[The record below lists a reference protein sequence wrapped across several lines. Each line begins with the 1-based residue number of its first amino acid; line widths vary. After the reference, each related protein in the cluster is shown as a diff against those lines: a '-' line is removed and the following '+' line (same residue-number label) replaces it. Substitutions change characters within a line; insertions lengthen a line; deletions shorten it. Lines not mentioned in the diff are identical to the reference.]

1 LEGILLEDL
10 LTVRDLSVYYEN
22 EKLYKAVDNVSF
34 TLKTGENIGVIGES
48 GSGKTSIAMAIMG
61 LLKANSKVQGEI
73 IYKDKNILKL
83 KDEEK
88 DGYRWDK
95 IALVFQNSLE
105 VLNPVL
111 NIKEQ
116 ILETIYKHSHIDRK
130 EALNKVKNLLKMIRL
145 SEDIGEEYAHNL
157 SGGMR
162 QKVLIAMAL
171 ACDPEV
177 LIVDEPTSALDN
189 ISKNEVIKLLKALQN
204 KNNMTMIVISHDL
217 YVIDKLTT
225 KLEVMYKGNLLEEG
239 YTKEIINNPM
249 HTYTRGIINSSIEIN
264 PFGDLWGIPNEEA
277 SEEKGCAFYGRCVQR
292 GILCRE
298 KKPNL
303 SEISDRR
310 KICCNKG
317 GIVNLLTAHS
327 LKKIYRTKY
336 KKVSAVNY
344 CDINIRSGE
353 IVSLIGGSG
362 SGKSTLANILS
373 GILKPDEGQVYFND
387 EKLEGNKFTSRK
399 FGIQIIFQDPM
410 SAINNSFT
418 IMEAIREPLD
428 IIKDGSVEER
438 NNKALQVLKK
448 VQLSTEKSF
457 VNKKCNELSG
467 GQRQRVSIARAL
479 IMEPTLLI
487 ADEISSMLDPS
498 TKANILRLLKQL
510 QNVNGFSMLYITH
523 DINLAK
529 KISDKILVMNKG
541 EIVEAGSVLEV
552 LNNPK
557 NICTKRLIC

>member
-1 LEGILLEDL
+1 MKDL
-10 LTVRDLSVYYEN
+10 LIVRDLSVYYEN
-22 EKLYKAVDNVSF
+22 EKLYKAIDNVSF
-34 TLKTGENIGVIGES
+34 TLKIGENIGVIGES

-61 LLKANSKVQGEI
+61 LLRANVKVQGEI
-73 IYKDKNILKL
+73 IYEDKNILKL
-83 KDEEK
+83 KNEEK
-88 DGYRWDK
+88 NKYRWNK

-105 VLNPVL
+105 ALNPVL

-116 ILETIYKHSHIDRK
+116 ILEVIYKHLHINKK
-130 EALNKVKNLLKMIRL
+130 EALDKVKDLLKMVAL
-145 SEDIGEEYAHNL
+145 SEDIGEEYPHNL

-189 ISKNEVIKLLKALQN
+189 ISKSEIIKLLKMLQN

-264 PFGDLWGIPNEEA
+264 PFGDLWGIPNEEVS
-277 SEEKGCAFYGRCVQR
+277 SEEGCTFYGRCVQR
-292 GILCRE
+292 SVLCKE
-298 KKPNL
+298 NKPKL
-303 SEISDRR
+303 SKISDRR
-310 KICCNKG
+310 KVCCNKG
-317 GIVNLLTAHS
+317 GIINLLTANS
-327 LKKIYRTKY
+327 LRKVYKTKY

-344 CDINIRSGE
+344 CNLSIRSGE
-353 IVSLIGGSG
+353 IVSLIGESG

-387 EKLEGNKFTSRK
+387 EKLEGNKFTSKK
-399 FGIQIIFQDPM
+399 FGIQIIFQDPI
-410 SAINNSFT
+410 SAINSSFT

-428 IIKDGSVEER
+428 IIKDGSIEDR
-438 NNKALQVLKK
+438 NNKALQVLSK
-448 VQLSTEKSF
+448 VQLPTEKYF

-510 QNVNGFSMLYITH
+510 QNLNGFSMLYITH

-529 KISDKILVMNKG
+529 KISDKILVMNSGK
-541 EIVEAGSVLEV
+541 IVESGSVLEV

-557 NICTKRLIC
+557 NVCTKRLIC

>member
-1 LEGILLEDL
+1 MKDL
-10 LTVRDLSVYYEN
+10 LIVRDLSVYYEN

-61 LLKANSKVQGEI
+61 LLRANVKVQGEI
-73 IYKDKNILKL
+73 IYEDKNILKL
-83 KDEEK
+83 KNEEK
-88 DGYRWDK
+88 NKYRWNK

-105 VLNPVL
+105 ALNPVL

-116 ILETIYKHSHIDRK
+116 ILEVIYKHLHINKK
-130 EALNKVKNLLKMIRL
+130 EALDKVKDLLKMVAL
-145 SEDIGEEYAHNL
+145 SEDIGEEYPHNL

-171 ACDPEV
+171 ACDPQV

-189 ISKNEVIKLLKALQN
+189 ISKNEIIKLLKMLQN

-264 PFGDLWGIPNEEA
+264 PFGDLWGIPNEEVS
-277 SEEKGCAFYGRCVQR
+277 SEEGCTFYGRCVQR
-292 GILCRE
+292 SVLCKE
-298 KKPNL
+298 NKPGL
-303 SEISDRR
+303 SKISDRR
-310 KICCNKG
+310 KVCCNKG
-317 GIVNLLTAHS
+317 GIINLLTANS
-327 LKKIYRTKY
+327 LRKVYKTKY

-344 CDINIRSGE
+344 CNLSIRSGE
-353 IVSLIGGSG
+353 IVSLIGESG

-387 EKLEGNKFTSRK
+387 EKLEGNKFTSKK
-399 FGIQIIFQDPM
+399 FGIQIIFQDPI
-410 SAINNSFT
+410 SAINSSFT

-428 IIKDGSVEER
+428 IIKDGSIEDR
-438 NNKALQVLKK
+438 NNKALQVLSK
-448 VQLSTEKSF
+448 VQLPTEKYF

-510 QNVNGFSMLYITH
+510 QNLNGFSMLYITH

-529 KISDKILVMNKG
+529 KISDKILVMNSGK
-541 EIVEAGSVLEV
+541 IVESGSVLEV

-557 NICTKRLIC
+557 NVCTKRLIC

>member
-1 LEGILLEDL
+1 MEDL

-541 EIVEAGSVLEV
+541 EIVEDGSVLEV

>member
-1 LEGILLEDL
+1 MKDL
-10 LTVRDLSVYYEN
+10 LIVRDLSVYYEN

-61 LLKANSKVQGEI
+61 LLRANVKVQGEI
-73 IYKDKNILKL
+73 IYEDKNILKL
-83 KDEEK
+83 KNEEK
-88 DGYRWDK
+88 NKYRWNK

-105 VLNPVL
+105 ALNPVL

-116 ILETIYKHSHIDRK
+116 ILEVIYKHLHINKK
-130 EALNKVKNLLKMIRL
+130 EALDKVKDLLKMVAL
-145 SEDIGEEYAHNL
+145 SEDIGEEYPHNL

-171 ACDPEV
+171 ACDPEI

-189 ISKNEVIKLLKALQN
+189 ISKNEIIKLLKMLQN

-264 PFGDLWGIPNEEA
+264 PFGDLWGIPNEEVS
-277 SEEKGCAFYGRCVQR
+277 SEERCTFYGRCVQR
-292 GILCRE
+292 SVLCKE
-298 KKPNL
+298 NKPKL
-303 SEISDRR
+303 SKISDRR
-310 KICCNKG
+310 KVCCNKG
-317 GIVNLLTAHS
+317 GIINLLTANS
-327 LKKIYRTKY
+327 LRKVYKTKY

-344 CDINIRSGE
+344 CNLSIRSGE
-353 IVSLIGGSG
+353 IVSLIGESG

-387 EKLEGNKFTSRK
+387 EKLEGNKFTSKK
-399 FGIQIIFQDPM
+399 FGIQIIFQDPI
-410 SAINNSFT
+410 SAINSSFT

-428 IIKDGSVEER
+428 IIKDGSIEDR
-438 NNKALQVLKK
+438 NNKVLQGLNK
-448 VQLSTEKSF
+448 VQLPTEKYF

-510 QNVNGFSMLYITH
+510 QNLNGFSMLYITH

-529 KISDKILVMNKG
+529 KISDKILVMNSGK
-541 EIVEAGSVLEV
+541 IVESGSVLEV

-557 NICTKRLIC
+557 NVCTKRLIC

>member
-1 LEGILLEDL
+1 MEDL
-10 LTVRDLSVYYEN
+10 LIIRDLSVYYEN
-22 EKLYKAVDNVSF
+22 EKLYKAVDNIPF

-61 LLKANSKVQGEI
+61 LLRANVKVQGEI

-83 KDEEK
+83 KNEEK
-88 DGYRWDK
+88 NKYRWNK

-105 VLNPVL
+105 ALNPVL
-111 NIKEQ
+111 NIKGQ
-116 ILETIYKHSHIDRK
+116 ILEVIYKHLHTDKK
-130 EALNKVKNLLKMIRL
+130 EALDKVKDLLKMVGL
-145 SEDIGEEYAHNL
+145 SEDIGEEYPHNL

-189 ISKNEVIKLLKALQN
+189 VSKSEIIKLLKMLQN

-225 KLEVMYKGNLLEEG
+225 KLEVMYKGNLLEDG

-264 PFGDLWGIPNEEA
+264 PFGDLWGIPNEEVS
-277 SEEKGCAFYGRCVQR
+277 SEEGCTFYGRCVQR
-292 GILCRE
+292 SVLC
-298 KKPNL
+298 KKNKPNL
-303 SEISDRR
+303 SKISDRR
-310 KICCNKG
+310 KVCCNKG
-317 GIVNLLTAHS
+317 GIINLLTANS
-327 LKKIYRTKY
+327 LRKVYKTKY

-344 CDINIRSGE
+344 CNLSIRSGE
-353 IVSLIGGSG
+353 IVSLIGESG

-387 EKLEGNKFTSRK
+387 EKLEGNKFTSKK
-399 FGIQIIFQDPM
+399 FGIQIIFQDPI
-410 SAINNSFT
+410 SAINSSFT

-428 IIKDGSVEER
+428 IIKDGSIEDR
-438 NNKALQVLKK
+438 NNKALQVLSK
-448 VQLSTEKSF
+448 VQLPTEKYF

-510 QNVNGFSMLYITH
+510 QNLNGFSMLYITH

-529 KISDKILVMNKG
+529 KISDKILVMNSGK
-541 EIVEAGSVLEV
+541 IVESGSVLEV

-557 NICTKRLIC
+557 NVCTKRLIC

>member
-1 LEGILLEDL
+1 MEDL
-10 LTVRDLSVYYEN
+10 LIVRDLSVYYEN

-61 LLKANSKVQGEI
+61 LLRANVKVQGEI
-73 IYKDKNILKL
+73 IYKDKNIIKL
-83 KDEEK
+83 KNEEK
-88 DGYRWDK
+88 NNYRWNK

-105 VLNPVL
+105 ALNPVL

-116 ILETIYKHSHIDRK
+116 ILEVIYKHLHIDKK
-130 EALNKVKNLLKMIRL
+130 EALDKVKDLLKMVGL
-145 SEDIGEEYAHNL
+145 SEDIGEEYPHNL

-189 ISKNEVIKLLKALQN
+189 ISKNEIIKLLKILQN

-264 PFGDLWGIPNEEA
+264 PFGDLWGIPNEEV
-277 SEEKGCAFYGRCVQR
+277 SSEKGCTFYGRCVQR
-292 GILCRE
+292 SVLCE
-298 KKPNL
+298 ENKPKL
-303 SEISDRR
+303 SKISDRR
-310 KICCNKG
+310 KVCCNKG
-317 GIVNLLTAHS
+317 GIINLLTANS
-327 LKKIYRTKY
+327 LRKVYKTKY

-344 CDINIRSGE
+344 CNLSIRSGE
-353 IVSLIGGSG
+353 IVSLIGESG

-373 GILKPDEGQVYFND
+373 GILKPDEGQVYFNY
-387 EKLEGNKFTSRK
+387 EKLEDNKFTSKK
-399 FGIQIIFQDPM
+399 FGIQIIFQDPI
-410 SAINNSFT
+410 SAINSSFT

-428 IIKDGSVEER
+428 IIKDGSIEDR
-438 NNKALQVLKK
+438 NNKVLQVLNK
-448 VQLSTEKSF
+448 VQLPTEKYF
-457 VNKKCNELSG
+457 VNKKCNGLSG

-510 QNVNGFSMLYITH
+510 QNLNGFSMLYITH

-529 KISDKILVMNKG
+529 KISDKILVMNSGK
-541 EIVEAGSVLEV
+541 IVESGSVLEV

-557 NICTKRLIC
+557 NVCTKRLIC

>member
-1 LEGILLEDL
+1 MEDL

-552 LNNPK
+552 LNSPK

>member
-1 LEGILLEDL
+1 MEDL
-10 LTVRDLSVYYEN
+10 LIVRDLSVYYEN

-529 KISDKILVMNKG
+529 KITDKILVMNKG

>member
-1 LEGILLEDL
+1 MEDL
-10 LTVRDLSVYYEN
+10 LIVRDLSVYYEN

-61 LLKANSKVQGEI
+61 LLRTNVKVQGEI

-83 KDEEK
+83 KNEEK
-88 DGYRWDK
+88 NNYRWNK

-116 ILETIYKHSHIDRK
+116 ILEVIYKHLHIDKK
-130 EALNKVKNLLKMIRL
+130 EALDKVKDLLKMVGL
-145 SEDIGEEYAHNL
+145 SEDIGEEYPHNL

-189 ISKNEVIKLLKALQN
+189 ISKNEIIKLLKILQN

-264 PFGDLWGIPNEEA
+264 PFRDLWGIPNEEVL
-277 SEEKGCAFYGRCVQR
+277 SEKGCTFYGRCVQR
-292 GILCRE
+292 SVLCKE
-298 KKPNL
+298 NKPKL
-303 SEISDRR
+303 SKISDRR
-310 KICCNKG
+310 KVCCNKG
-317 GIVNLLTAHS
+317 GIINLLTANS
-327 LKKIYRTKY
+327 LRKVYKTKY

-344 CDINIRSGE
+344 CNLSIRSGE
-353 IVSLIGGSG
+353 IVSLIGESG

-387 EKLEGNKFTSRK
+387 EKLEGNKFTSKK
-399 FGIQIIFQDPM
+399 FGIQIIFQDPI
-410 SAINNSFT
+410 SAINSSFT

-428 IIKDGSVEER
+428 IIKDGSIEDR
-438 NNKALQVLKK
+438 NNKVLQVLNK
-448 VQLSTEKSF
+448 VQLPTEKYF

-467 GQRQRVSIARAL
+467 GQKQRVSIARAL

-487 ADEISSMLDPS
+487 ADKISSMLDPS

-510 QNVNGFSMLYITH
+510 QNLNGFSMLYITH

-529 KISDKILVMNKG
+529 KISDKILVMNSGK
-541 EIVEAGSVLEV
+541 IVESGSVLEV

-557 NICTKRLIC
+557 NVCTKRLIC

>member
-1 LEGILLEDL
+1 MEDL

-510 QNVNGFSMLYITH
+510 QNLNGFSMLYITH

-529 KISDKILVMNKG
+529 KISDKILVMSKG

>member
-1 LEGILLEDL
+1 MEDL

-88 DGYRWDK
+88 YGYRWDK

>member
-1 LEGILLEDL
+1 MEDL
-10 LTVRDLSVYYEN
+10 LIIRDLSVYYEN
-22 EKLYKAVDNVSF
+22 EKLYKAVDNISF

-61 LLKANSKVQGEI
+61 LLRANVKVQGEI

-83 KDEEK
+83 KNEEK
-88 DGYRWDK
+88 NKYRWNK

-105 VLNPVL
+105 ALNPVL
-111 NIKEQ
+111 NIKGQ
-116 ILETIYKHSHIDRK
+116 ILEVIYKHLHTDKK
-130 EALNKVKNLLKMIRL
+130 EALDKVKDLLKMVGL
-145 SEDIGEEYAHNL
+145 SEDIGEEYPHNL

-189 ISKNEVIKLLKALQN
+189 VSKSEIIKLLKMLQN

-225 KLEVMYKGNLLEEG
+225 KLEVVYKGNLLEDG

-264 PFGDLWGIPNEEA
+264 PFGDLWGIPNEEVS
-277 SEEKGCAFYGRCVQR
+277 SEEGCTFYGRCVQR
-292 GILCRE
+292 SVLC
-298 KKPNL
+298 KKNKPNL
-303 SEISDRR
+303 SKISDRR
-310 KICCNKG
+310 KVCCNKG
-317 GIVNLLTAHS
+317 GIINLLTANS
-327 LKKIYRTKY
+327 LRKVYKTKY

-344 CDINIRSGE
+344 CNLSIRSGE
-353 IVSLIGGSG
+353 IVSLIGESG

-387 EKLEGNKFTSRK
+387 EKLEGNKFTSKK
-399 FGIQIIFQDPM
+399 FGIQIIFQDPI
-410 SAINNSFT
+410 SAINSSFT

-428 IIKDGSVEER
+428 IIKDGSIEDR
-438 NNKALQVLKK
+438 NNKALQVLSK
-448 VQLSTEKSF
+448 VQLPTEKYF

-510 QNVNGFSMLYITH
+510 QNLNGFSMLYITH

-529 KISDKILVMNKG
+529 KISDKILVMNSGK
-541 EIVEAGSVLEV
+541 IVESGSVLEV

-557 NICTKRLIC
+557 NVCTKRLIC

>member
-1 LEGILLEDL
+1 MEDL
-10 LTVRDLSVYYEN
+10 LIVRDLSVYYEN

-61 LLKANSKVQGEI
+61 LLRANVKVQGEI

-83 KDEEK
+83 KNEEK
-88 DGYRWDK
+88 NNYRWNK

-105 VLNPVL
+105 ALNPVL

-116 ILETIYKHSHIDRK
+116 ILEVIYKHLHIDKK
-130 EALNKVKNLLKMIRL
+130 EALDKVKDLLKMVGL
-145 SEDIGEEYAHNL
+145 SEDIGEEYPHNL

-189 ISKNEVIKLLKALQN
+189 ISKNEIIKFLKILQN

-264 PFGDLWGIPNEEA
+264 PFGDLWGIPNEA
-277 SEEKGCAFYGRCVQR
+277 VSSEKGCTFYGRCVQR
-292 GILCRE
+292 SVLCE
-298 KKPNL
+298 ENKPKL
-303 SEISDRR
+303 SKISDRR
-310 KICCNKG
+310 KVCCNKG
-317 GIVNLLTAHS
+317 GIINLLTANS
-327 LKKIYRTKY
+327 LRKVYKTKY

-344 CDINIRSGE
+344 CNLSIRSGE
-353 IVSLIGGSG
+353 IVSLIGESG

-387 EKLEGNKFTSRK
+387 EKLEGNKFTSKK
-399 FGIQIIFQDPM
+399 FGIQIIFQDSI
-410 SAINNSFT
+410 SAINSSFT

-428 IIKDGSVEER
+428 IIKDGSIEDR
-438 NNKALQVLKK
+438 NNKVLQVLNK
-448 VQLSTEKSF
+448 VQLPTEKYF

-510 QNVNGFSMLYITH
+510 QNLNGFSMLYITH

-529 KISDKILVMNKG
+529 KISDKILVMNSGK
-541 EIVEAGSVLEV
+541 IVESGSVLEV

-557 NICTKRLIC
+557 NVCTKRLIC

>member
-1 LEGILLEDL
+1 LEDL

>member
-1 LEGILLEDL
+1 MEDL
-10 LTVRDLSVYYEN
+10 LIVRDLSVYYEN

-61 LLKANSKVQGEI
+61 LLRTNVKVQGEI

-83 KDEEK
+83 KNEEK
-88 DGYRWDK
+88 NNYRWNK

-116 ILETIYKHSHIDRK
+116 ILEVIYKHLHIDKK
-130 EALNKVKNLLKMIRL
+130 EVLDKVKDLLKMVGL
-145 SEDIGEEYAHNL
+145 SEDIGEEYPHNL

-189 ISKNEVIKLLKALQN
+189 ISKNEIIKLLKILQN

-264 PFGDLWGIPNEEA
+264 PFRDLWGIPNEEVL
-277 SEEKGCAFYGRCVQR
+277 SEKGCTFYGRCVQR
-292 GILCRE
+292 SVLCKE
-298 KKPNL
+298 NKPKL
-303 SEISDRR
+303 SKISDRR
-310 KICCNKG
+310 KVCCNKG
-317 GIVNLLTAHS
+317 GIINLLTANS
-327 LKKIYRTKY
+327 LRKVYKTKY

-344 CDINIRSGE
+344 CNLSIRSGE
-353 IVSLIGGSG
+353 IVSLIGESG

-387 EKLEGNKFTSRK
+387 EKLEGNKFTSKK
-399 FGIQIIFQDPM
+399 FGIQIIFQDPI
-410 SAINNSFT
+410 SAINSSFT

-428 IIKDGSVEER
+428 IIKDGSIEDR
-438 NNKALQVLKK
+438 NNKVLQVLNK
-448 VQLSTEKSF
+448 VQLPTEKYF

-467 GQRQRVSIARAL
+467 GQKQRVSIARAL

-510 QNVNGFSMLYITH
+510 QNLNGFSMLYITH

-529 KISDKILVMNKG
+529 KISDKILVMNSGK
-541 EIVEAGSVLEV
+541 IVESGSVLEV

-557 NICTKRLIC
+557 NVCTKRLIC

>member
-1 LEGILLEDL
+1 MKDL
-10 LTVRDLSVYYEN
+10 LIVRDLSVYYEN

-61 LLKANSKVQGEI
+61 LLRANVKVQGEI
-73 IYKDKNILKL
+73 IYEDKNILKL
-83 KDEEK
+83 KNEEK
-88 DGYRWDK
+88 NKYRWNK

-105 VLNPVL
+105 ALNPVL

-116 ILETIYKHSHIDRK
+116 ILEVIYKHLHINKK
-130 EALNKVKNLLKMIRL
+130 EALDKVKDLLKMVAL
-145 SEDIGEEYAHNL
+145 SEDIGEEYPHNL

-189 ISKNEVIKLLKALQN
+189 ISKNEIIKLLKMLQN

-264 PFGDLWGIPNEEA
+264 PFGDLWGIPNEEVS
-277 SEEKGCAFYGRCVQR
+277 SEEGCTFYGRCVQR
-292 GILCRE
+292 SVLCKE
-298 KKPNL
+298 NKPGL
-303 SEISDRR
+303 SKISDRR
-310 KICCNKG
+310 KVCCNKG
-317 GIVNLLTAHS
+317 GIINLLTANS
-327 LKKIYRTKY
+327 LRKVYKTKY

-344 CDINIRSGE
+344 CNLSIRSGE
-353 IVSLIGGSG
+353 IVSLIGESG

-387 EKLEGNKFTSRK
+387 EKLEGNKFTSKK
-399 FGIQIIFQDPM
+399 FGIQIIFQDPI
-410 SAINNSFT
+410 SAINSSFT

-428 IIKDGSVEER
+428 IIKDGSIEDR
-438 NNKALQVLKK
+438 NNKALQVLSK
-448 VQLSTEKSF
+448 VQLPTEKYF

-487 ADEISSMLDPS
+487 ADEISSILDPS

-510 QNVNGFSMLYITH
+510 QNLNGFSMLYITH

-529 KISDKILVMNKG
+529 KISDKILVMNSGK
-541 EIVEAGSVLEV
+541 IVESGSVLEV

-557 NICTKRLIC
+557 NVCTKRLIC

>member
-1 LEGILLEDL
+1 MEDL

>member
-1 LEGILLEDL
+1 MEDL
-10 LTVRDLSVYYEN
+10 LIVRDLSVYYEN

-541 EIVEAGSVLEV
+541 EIVEDGSVLEV

>member
-1 LEGILLEDL
+1 MEDL

-73 IYKDKNILKL
+73 IYKDKNIIKL